1 MSVSSLALL
10 SAFTIHTQCAATN
23 QRGDNND
30 KHVEEKSE
38 SKDEINDDYD
48 CHKPIIKIR
57 L

>member
-1 MSVSSLALL
+1 MSVSLHALL
-10 SAFTIHTQCAATN
+10 SALTIYTQCAATN

-38 SKDEINDDYD
+38 SKDKINDDYD
-48 CHKPIIKIR
+48 CDKPIIKIR